1 MISREEVKH
10 LESTLSQLYA
20 PGRLWASVVQVKR
33 AEMKKGMDALTVCK
47 YHGRILYIPLNFNDP
62 FLSVHHRN
70 VLKLPPNV
78 FSRAN
83 R

>member
-33 AEMKKGMDALTVCK
+33 AEMKKRMDA
-47 YHGRILYIPLNFNDP
+47 
-62 FLSVHHRN
+62 
-70 VLKLPPNV
+70 
-78 FSRAN
+78 
-83 R
+83 